1 MQIAGPGAVMK
12 QENWRIFSGD
22 GEIHPGYYSR
32 LPRAAVIYEVFVVSD
47 IGPIS

>member
-12 QENWRIFSGD
+12 QENWRIFC

-32 LPRAAVIYEVFVVSD
+32 LPPASVIYEVFVVSD

>member
-12 QENWRIFSGD
+12 QENWRIFSG
-22 GEIHPGYYSR
+22 EIQPGYYSR
-32 LPRAAVIYEVFVVSD
+32 LPPRAAVIYEVFVVSD